1 MEGGWGMAC
10 READQKPKS
19 RERAGRDRDGAGKSQ
34 RVSLSQARTVELRS
48 VIPSRRQA
56 AVAFAPLLL
65 EVKCG
70 LNAAIRQPSSLAALL
85 ERIVDRA

>member
-34 RVSLSQARTVELRS
+34 RVSLSQARTVES

-56 AVAFAPLLL
+56 A
-65 EVKCG
+65 
-70 LNAAIRQPSSLAALL
+70 AAIRS
-85 ERIVDRA
+85 VVGGG